1 MKIRLKIKA
10 VSLNQC
16 YRGRRF
22 KTPLLESFK
31 NEVYYL
37 APKLEIPKGKLK
49 VTYVFGVSSKNSD
62 GDNLIKVFQDALAEK
77 YGLNDKII
85 YKWDVE
91 KVDVPKGEEF
101 IEYSIE
107 AYKQKDPLDLKS

>member
-1 MKIRLKIKA
+1 MIRLKIKA

-22 KTPLLESFK
+22 KTPLLDAFK
-31 NEVYYL
+31 KEVYYL
-37 APKLEIPKGKLK
+37 VPKLDIPDGKLSVIYK
-49 VTYVFGVSSKNSD
+49 FGVSSKNSD

-77 YGLNDKII
+77 YGFNDKKI

-91 KVDVPKGEEF
+91 KIDVSKGEEF
-101 IEYSIE
+101 IEFEIKE
-107 AYKQKDPLDLKS
+107 I